1 MDFTR
6 SAELRDRAHRL
17 IPGGAHTYAKGDDQY
32 PQQAPGYF
40 VRGSGCRSWDPDGNC
55 FVEYGMGLR
64 SVTLGHGFE
73 PVVRAA
79 QAALADG
86 VNFIRPHVIEADAA
100 ERLLGFLGR
109 DDGDWMVKFA
119 KNGSDATTAAV
130 RLARA
135 ATGRDLVALCSDHP
149 FFSTDDWFIT
159 TTAMSAGIPKA
170 VAELTM
176 GFHYNDLASLE
187 GLFAAHPGQIAAVV
201 MEGESSTPPA
211 EGFLAGVAELCR
223 RHGAVFV
230 LDEMITG
237 FRLHNRGAQGLHGID
252 PDLSTFGKALGNGM
266 AVSALVGRRDLME
279 LGGLHTDRERVFLLS
294 TTFGGETHALAAA
307 MAVID
312 TYEAEPVVEHMWRY
326 GERLA
331 DAVRAASAERGLSE
345 LVGVEGRPCNLLFFT
360 KDPDGNRSQPY
371 RTLFIQE
378 LVARGVIGP
387 SFVDS
392 YAHDE
397 AALEQTVE
405 AVTGALDV
413 YRRAVDAGTTDGLLV
428 GPPSKVVFR
437 RYV

>member
-1 MDFTR
+1 MDFAR
-6 SAELRDRAHRL
+6 SHELQERAHRL

-32 PQQAPGYF
+32 PREAPGFF
-40 VRGSGCRSWDPDGNC
+40 VRGEGCRSWDPDGNC

-64 SVTLGHGFE
+64 SVTLGHGYP

-86 VNFIRPHVIEADAA
+86 TNFIRPHVLEADAA

-109 DDGDWMVKFA
+109 DDGEHMVKFA
-119 KNGSDATTAAV
+119 KNGSDVTTAAV

-159 TTAMSAGIPKA
+159 TTAMSAGIPRA
-170 VAELTM
+170 VAELTV

-187 GLFAAHPGQIAAVV
+187 ACFDAHPDQIAAVV
-201 MEGESSTPPA
+201 MEGESSTPPQP
-211 EGFLAGVAELCR
+211 GFLEGVARICR
-223 RHGAVFV
+223 ERGAVFV

-237 FRLHNRGAQGLHGID
+237 FRLHQRGAQGLHGID
-252 PDLSTFGKALGNGM
+252 PDLATYGKALGNGM
-266 AVSALVGRRDLME
+266 AVSALVGRRELME
-279 LGGLHTDRERVFLLS
+279 LGGLHTERERVFLLS

-307 MAVID
+307 MAVMD
-312 TYEAEPVVEHMWRY
+312 AYESEPVIEHMWRY

-331 DAVRAASAERGLSE
+331 DAVRTAVADAGLDG

-392 YAHDE
+392 YAHDD
-397 AALEQTVE
+397 AALDQTVD
-405 AVTGALDV
+405 AVRGALGV

>member
-1 MDFTR
+1 MDFAR
-6 SAELRDRAHRL
+6 SHELQERAHRL

-32 PQQAPGYF
+32 PREAPGFF
-40 VRGSGCRSWDPDGNC
+40 VRGEGCRSWDPDGNC

-64 SVTLGHGFE
+64 SVTLGHGYE

-79 QAALADG
+79 QAALAQG
-86 VNFIRPHVIEADAA
+86 TNFIRPHVLEADAA

-109 DDGDWMVKFA
+109 DDGEHMVKFA
-119 KNGSDATTAAV
+119 KNGSDVTTAAV

-159 TTAMSAGIPKA
+159 TTAMSAGIPRS
-170 VAELTM
+170 VAELTV
-176 GFHYNDLASLE
+176 GFHYNDLASLDAC
-187 GLFAAHPGQIAAVV
+187 FDAHPDRIAAVV
-201 MEGESSTPPA
+201 MEGESSTPPQP
-211 EGFLAGVAELCR
+211 GFLEGVARICR
-223 RHGAVFV
+223 ERGAVFV

-237 FRLHNRGAQGLHGID
+237 FRLHQRGAQGLHGID
-252 PDLSTFGKALGNGM
+252 PDLATYGKALGNGM
-266 AVSALVGRRDLME
+266 AVSALVGRRELME
-279 LGGLHTDRERVFLLS
+279 LGGLHTERERVFLLS

-307 MAVID
+307 MAVMD
-312 TYEAEPVVEHMWRY
+312 AYESEPVIEHMWRY

-331 DAVRAASAERGLSE
+331 DAVRAAVADAGLDG

-392 YAHDE
+392 YAHDD
-397 AALEQTVE
+397 AALDQTVE
-405 AVTGALDV
+405 AVRGALEV
-413 YRRAVDAGTTDGLLV
+413 YRRAVDAGTTDGLLI